1 MIYPSNVSQTE
12 IMPLRASQGACDPRA
27 RPGEHM
33 PDKAVWLSECHRVL
47 RPGGRLL
54 IATWV
59 HRATT
64 EPSCDHRENRQLA
77 LSERALLDK
86 ICRYYAL
93 PAWVELADYQAA
105 ASALR
110 FSSICTAD
118 WSAAVAPFWPAVW
131 RSALTLRGVR
141 GLIGSLRRGMSV
153 LRGARAVR
161 LMVRGFKQGT
171 IRLGLITCKK

>member
-1 MIYPSNVSQTE
+1 MS
-12 IMPLRASQGACDPRA
+12 
-27 RPGEHM
+27 
-33 PDKAVWLSECHRVL
+33 DKARWLSECHRVL

-64 EPSCDHRENRQLA
+64 EPSCDHRENRQLL
-77 LSERALLDK
+77 LSERVLLDK

-93 PAWVELADYQAA
+93 PAWVELADYQAV

-118 WSAAVAPFWPAVW
+118 WTAAVAPFWPAVW
-131 RSALTLRGVR
+131 RSALSLRGVR
-141 GLIGSLRRGMSV
+141 GLVGSLRRGMAV

-161 LMVRGFKQGT
+161 LMMRGFKQGT